1 MNETFGPFED
11 VFNHTNSSM
20 NSSFMN
26 NRSSIDNI
34 DDFEYSYPYIII
46 LPFAPLILVVSG
58 LICICLTDAIY
69 EVKKKFKNII
79 KKIIKYTEKNNLP
92 IKNNILNKSFIDT
105 LNKSNNCEFDSS
117 CSICVEN
124 IEDKEFKKKRHIVTL
139 NCKHSFHTSCINE
152 WVKTQTSIGKKPV
165 CPTCRMDIVNIN
177 QYKNNYTTINI
188 NYESDSSDTSYVTSL
203 SDL

>member
-26 NRSSIDNI
+26 SSSIDNI
-34 DDFEYSYPYIII
+34 DDFEYKTPYIII
-46 LPFAPLILVVSG
+46 LAFSPLILVVIS
-58 LICICLTDAIY
+58 LICICLANAIY

-79 KKIIKYTEKNNLP
+79 KKINKYTEKNNLP

-105 LNKSNNCEFDSS
+105 LNKSNNCEFDKS

-152 WVKTQTSIGKKPV
+152 WVKTQTSIGTKPV

-177 QYKNNYTTINI
+177 ECKNNYTIINI

>member
-1 MNETFGPFED
+1 MNETFVPFD
-11 VFNHTNSSM
+11 TVFNNTNSSM
-20 NSSFMN
+20 NN
-26 NRSSIDNI
+26 KD
-34 DDFEYSYPYIII
+34 EYEYGISYIII
-46 LPFAPLILVVSG
+46 LAFAPLIIAVSAA
-58 LICICLTDAIY
+58 ICICLTDAIY

-105 LNKSNNCEFDSS
+105 LNKSNNCEFDSL

-124 IEDKEFKKKRHIVTL
+124 IEDNEFKKKRHIVTL

-152 WVKTQTSIGKKPV
+152 WVKTQTSTGKKPV

-188 NYESDSSDTSYVTSL
+188 NYESDSSNTSYVTSL